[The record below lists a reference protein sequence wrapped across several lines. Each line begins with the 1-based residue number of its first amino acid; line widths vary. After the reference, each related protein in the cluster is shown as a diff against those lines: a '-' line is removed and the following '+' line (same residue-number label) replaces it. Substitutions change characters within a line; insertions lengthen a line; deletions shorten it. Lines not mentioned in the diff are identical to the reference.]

1 MKILIMFPT
10 IDIKEELISHRA
22 KSKEPVLE
30 LFNKLLTKDIE
41 QENSIINNISLSN
54 SKKYFADLNIENDI
68 NIFSQK
74 IIEDIAVKYRLR
86 FLPTKYFKNNIPQ
99 EAIFKIKE
107 IEKSNS
113 IKVKQ
118 FYILAKI

>member
-1 MKILIMFPT
+1 MFPN

-22 KSKEPVLE
+22 KAKEPVLE

-74 IIEDIAVKYRLR
+74 II
-86 FLPTKYFKNNIPQ
+86 
-99 EAIFKIKE
+99 
-107 IEKSNS
+107 
-113 IKVKQ
+113 
-118 FYILAKI
+118 